1 MIIWYTGVVYVE
13 CNDAAVNFISVSLSQ
28 SFCIVFYV
36 NHHHMPHSFLDTY
49 GSSTYS
55 IYCYLLYYL
64 QIVGY
69 KGAAVVVVSCVTKD
83 RPFRA
88 HPHSLV
94 GKEGCKRGICTV
106 PIKEE
111 TMTASFCNLGIQCVK
126 KKDIEEALKIRE
138 EIRVDPFRSKYPTHH
153 MVSLLQIMVSSI
165 VFSKFFE
172 LYVFTSCCVIQK
184 YYQLIFN
191 HLVSSVYISLDII
204 YTKNIGVKTLHILLT
219 LTTLSCKRSELLF
232 SQSLLMNAKQQ

>member
-1 MIIWYTGVVYVE
+1 M
-13 CNDAAVNFISVSLSQ
+13 
-28 SFCIVFYV
+28 
-36 NHHHMPHSFLDTY
+36 
-49 GSSTYS
+49 
-55 IYCYLLYYL
+55 
-64 QIVGY
+64 
-69 KGAAVVVVSCVTKD
+69 VVSCVTKD

-138 EIRVDPFRSKYPTHH
+138 EIRVDPFRSKYPAHH
-153 MVSLLQIMVSSI
+153 MVSLLPIMVSSS

-172 LYVFTSCCVIQK
+172 SYVFTSCVIHK
-184 YYQLIFN
+184 YYHLIFN
-191 HLVSSVYISLDII
+191 HPVSSVYISLDII
-204 YTKNIGVKTLHILLT
+204 CTKNIGVKTLRILSHILLT
-219 LTTLSCKRSELLF
+219 LTTLSCKQSELL
-232 SQSLLMNAKQQ
+232 SQSLLVNAKQH